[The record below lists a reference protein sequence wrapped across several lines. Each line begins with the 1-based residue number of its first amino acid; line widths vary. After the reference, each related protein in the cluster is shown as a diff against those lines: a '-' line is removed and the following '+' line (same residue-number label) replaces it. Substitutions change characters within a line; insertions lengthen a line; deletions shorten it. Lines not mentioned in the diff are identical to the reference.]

1 MSHKNTLKFIVV
13 TFLLSILTV
22 SVINAVAEENQNYT
36 AVSKERGAEIKKS
49 IEDNLHSVK
58 TLKADF
64 VQERHIALFFDV
76 LKSGGILSFE
86 RPDKLRWE
94 LNEPYR
100 TLMLFN
106 SNDVAKFRIEDGNIE
121 KANFGMEDLLRG
133 TLSQIITIL
142 KGDFGKSME
151 AYNFE
156 VMEGNAYLLK
166 LTPKSEAMAKTI
178 LSLELFFDP
187 KSLQMSQIIIREPH
201 DDFMKIIFTEHRINE
216 TLSDRLFNIDE
227 PDF

>member
-1 MSHKNTLKFIVV
+1 MFLFSIFTL
-13 TFLLSILTV
+13 
-22 SVINAVAEENQNYT
+22 SVINADAEENENYT
-36 AVSKERGAEIKKS
+36 AVSEARRAVITKS

-64 VQERHIALFFDV
+64 VQERHIALFFD
-76 LKSGGILSFE
+76 LLRSEGILAFE

-94 LNEPYR
+94 IKEPYR

-106 SNDVAKFRIEDGNIE
+106 SNDVAKFRIEDGKIK
-121 KANFGMEDLLRG
+121 KANFGMEDILRG
-133 TLSQIITIL
+133 TLGQIITIL

-151 AYNFE
+151 AYDFE
-156 VMEGNAYLLK
+156 VMEGSAYLLK
-166 LTPKSEAMAKTI
+166 LTPKSEGQAKMI

-187 KSLQMSQIIIREPH
+187 QSLQMSQIIIREPH
-201 DDFMKIIFTEHRINE
+201 DDFMKITFNKHRINE